1 MLLGEKA
8 PSDVYPS
15 IGMLASL
22 VCWNYGNQN
31 PSRFPNTVP
40 EEYVR
45 LDQER
50 VEIARN
56 CEIPRYNY
64 EYTKKVSQME
74 DYVMIDIDNIFQRIV
89 LGKEP
94 VKRIWNKI
102 IEEYKEMGLRKMIQ
116 KVNHQMAK

>member
-1 MLLGEKA
+1 MCS
-8 PSDVYPS
+8 SD
-15 IGMLASL
+15 L
-22 VCWNYGNQN
+22 
-31 PSRFPNTVP
+31 
-40 EEYVR
+40 
-45 LDQER
+45 
-50 VEIARN
+50 IARN